1 MMKITNYNMTPTE
14 YFTDSDEED
23 EELLKART
31 EGYKAG
37 ISEMMN
43 NIQIVAA
50 LCYQFPV
57 EDRLDMFLKVIE
69 EI

>member
-1 MMKITNYNMTPTE
+1 MTPTE
-14 YFTDSDEED
+14 YFSDDSEDD
-23 EELLKART
+23 EELLKARQ

-37 ISEMMN
+37 IAEMMN

-57 EDRLDMFLKVIE
+57 EDRLDMFLKVIA

>member
-1 MMKITNYNMTPTE
+1 MTPTE
-14 YFTDSDEED
+14 YFSDLDEDD
-23 EELLKART
+23 EELVKARQ

-57 EDRLDMFLKVIE
+57 EDRLDMFLKVIA

>member
-1 MMKITNYNMTPTE
+1 MSPSK
-14 YFTDSDEED
+14 YFSDDSEED
-23 EELLKART
+23 EELLKEWS

-37 ISEMMN
+37 IAEMMN
-43 NIQIVAA
+43 NIQMVAA

-57 EDRLDMFLKVIE
+57 EDRLEMFLNVIA

>member
-1 MMKITNYNMTPTE
+1 MSPSK
-14 YFTDSDEED
+14 YFSDDSEED

-31 EGYKAG
+31 DGYKAG

-57 EDRLDMFLKVIE
+57 EDRLDMFLNVIA

>member
-1 MMKITNYNMTPTE
+1 MSPSK
-14 YFTDSDEED
+14 YFSDDFEED

-31 EGYKAG
+31 DGYKAG
-37 ISEMMN
+37 IAEMMN

-57 EDRLDMFLKVIE
+57 EDRLDMFLKVIS

>member
-1 MMKITNYNMTPTE
+1 MSPSK
-14 YFTDSDEED
+14 YFSDDSEED
-23 EELLKART
+23 EELVKARQ

-50 LCYQFPV
+50 ICYQFPI
-57 EDRLDMFLKVIE
+57 EDRLDMFLKVIS

>member
-1 MMKITNYNMTPTE
+1 MTPSK
-14 YFTDSDEED
+14 YFSDDSEED

-31 EGYKAG
+31 EGYKSG
-37 ISEMMN
+37 IAEMMN

>member
-1 MMKITNYNMTPTE
+1 MSPSK
-14 YFTDSDEED
+14 YFSDDSDED
-23 EELLKART
+23 EELLKA
-31 EGYKAG
+31 EADGYKAG

-43 NIQIVAA
+43 NIQIVSA

-57 EDRLDMFLKVIE
+57 EDRLEMFLKIIS

>member
-1 MMKITNYNMTPTE
+1 MSPSK
-14 YFTDSDEED
+14 YFSDDSEED
-23 EELLKART
+23 EELLKARE
-31 EGYKAG
+31 EGYKTA
-37 ISEMMN
+37 IRDMYD

-57 EDRLDMFLKVIE
+57 EDRLDMFLKVIS

>member
-1 MMKITNYNMTPTE
+1 MTPSK
-14 YFTDSDEED
+14 YFSDDSEDD
-23 EELLKART
+23 EELLKARQ

-37 ISEMMN
+37 IAEMMN

-57 EDRLDMFLKVIE
+57 EDRLDMFLNVIA

>member
-1 MMKITNYNMTPTE
+1 MTPTE
-14 YFTDSDEED
+14 YFSDDSDED
-23 EELLKART
+23 EELLKARQ

-50 LCYQFPV
+50 ICYQFPI

>member
-1 MMKITNYNMTPTE
+1 MTPTE
-14 YFTDSDEED
+14 YFSDDSEDD
-23 EELLKART
+23 EELLKARQ

-37 ISEMMN
+37 IVEMMN

>member
-1 MMKITNYNMTPTE
+1 MSPSK
-14 YFTDSDEED
+14 YFSDDSDED
-23 EELLKART
+23 EELVKAR
-31 EGYKAG
+31 EDGYKAG

-57 EDRLDMFLKVIE
+57 EDKLEMFLAIIKDL
-69 EI
+69 

>member
-1 MMKITNYNMTPTE
+1 MNPSK
-14 YFTDSDEED
+14 YFSDDDSED
-23 EELLKART
+23 EELIKARE

-37 ISEMMN
+37 IRDMYD
-43 NIQIVAA
+43 NIHLVAA

-57 EDRLDMFLKVIE
+57 EDRLEMFLNVIE

>member
-1 MMKITNYNMTPTE
+1 MTPSK
-14 YFTDSDEED
+14 YFSDDSDED
-23 EELLKART
+23 EELLKARAD
-31 EGYKAG
+31 GYKAG
-37 ISEMMN
+37 IAEMMN

>member
-1 MMKITNYNMTPTE
+1 MSPSK
-14 YFTDSDEED
+14 YFSDDSEDD
-23 EELLKART
+23 EELVKART
-31 EGYKAG
+31 DGYKAG
-37 ISEMMN
+37 IAEMMN